1 MAYYTFSHLT
11 TPDCSYP
18 KCVATTVP
26 LSRLQHHANWDITN
40 QRAIFKKR
48 VKYSC
53 YISEVLPT
61 IMRGQWHSTIVAD
74 GEWGKFIWNIILVR
88 KNVTV

>member
-48 VKYSC
+48 VKYLLHFRSSP
-53 YISEVLPT
+53 YHYERT
-61 IMRGQWHSTIVAD
+61 VAQYHCS
-74 GEWGKFIWNIILVR
+74 GW
-88 KNVTV
+88 